1 MADAVYKT
9 DDLIASD
16 IDAYLD
22 VHQHKSLLRFITCGS
37 VDDGKSTLIGRLV
50 YDSKMIFEDQLAA
63 LVADSKRVGTQGE
76 EIDFA
81 LLVDGLAA
89 EREQGITIDVAYRFF
104 ATEKRKFIVADCP
117 GHEQYTRNMVT
128 GASTAD
134 LAVILI
140 DARKGVLVQTRRHS
154 YLAKLLGIKNIVL
167 AVNKMD
173 LIDYDRDRYN
183 AICDDYR
190 SFAKSIG
197 IDDFACIPISGFKGD
212 NITDKSPNTP
222 WFGGDPL
229 MAHLET
235 VDLDVTTDQVK
246 PFRLPVQWV
255 NRPNLDFRG
264 FSGLIASGSVKPGDA
279 IRVLPSGKTSAISK
293 IVIMPLSPSPSGV
306 SPSLSPGQAKT
317 GETGL
322 GWGVSAQDQDTDSGR
337 QSPPP
342 APPLKGRGELDQ
354 AVAGQS
360 VTLCFAD
367 EIDCS
372 RGDVIASA
380 DAPPEVSD
388 QFEAT
393 IVWMDDDAMLVGRSY
408 WLKLGT
414 QLVSATVQAPK
425 YTVNVNTME
434 HMAAKTLDLNAI
446 GVAEITTEKPIV
458 FEPYAANRALGGFIL
473 IDKLTNRT
481 VGAGMLH
488 FSLRRAQNVH
498 WQATDVTR
506 EAHAALK
513 NQKAKVLWFTGLS
526 GSGKSTIANEVEKS
540 LNLMNRHTFLLDGDN
555 VRHGLN
561 KDLGFTEADRIE
573 NIRRVGEVARLMADA
588 GLIVLTAFISPFRAE
603 REMVR
608 NMLPEGEFIEIF
620 VDTPLEVAEA
630 RDVKGLYKKARSGA
644 LKNFTGIDSPY
655 EPPEH
660 PEIRVNTTAMTPAE
674 AAELIIRAIMPLK

>member
-1 MADAVYKT
+1 MAHATTDSVVYKT
-9 DDLIASD
+9 DDLIAAD
-16 IDAYLD
+16 IDAYLN

-37 VDDGKSTLIGRLV
+37 VDDGKSTLIGRLL
-50 YDSKMIFEDQLAA
+50 YDSKMIFEDQLAT
-63 LVADSKRVGTQGE
+63 LESDSKRMGTQGQD
-76 EIDFA
+76 IDFA

-154 YLAKLLGIKNIVL
+154 YLAKLLGIRNIVL

-173 LIDYDRDRYN
+173 LIDYDQAKYD
-183 AICDDYR
+183 AIVAEY
-190 SFAKSIG
+190 SAFATSIG
-197 IDDFACIPISGFKGD
+197 ISDFTAMPISGFKGD
-212 NITDKSPNTP
+212 NITEQSANMP
-222 WFGGDPL
+222 WYVDQPL

-235 VDLDVTTDQVK
+235 VTLDNDADQAK
-246 PFRLPVQWV
+246 PLRMAVQWV

-264 FSGLIASGSVKPGDA
+264 FSGQIATGVVRPGDA

-293 IVIMPLSPSPSGV
+293 IVTLD
-306 SPSLSPGQAKT
+306 
-317 GETGL
+317 GEI
-322 GWGVSAQDQDTDSGR
+322 D
-337 QSPPP
+337 
-342 APPLKGRGELDQ
+342 E

-372 RGDVIASA
+372 RGDVIAAA
-380 DAPPEVSD
+380 DNPPEVSD
-388 QFEAT
+388 QFEST
-393 IVWMDDDAMLVGRSY
+393 IVWMADEALVPGRAY

-414 QLVSATVQAPK
+414 QTVSATVQSPK
-425 YTVNVNTME
+425 YTVNVNSME
-434 HMAAKTLDLNAI
+434 HMAAKTLELNAI
-446 GVAEITTEKPIV
+446 GVAEISTDKPIV
-458 FEPYAANRALGGFIL
+458 FEPYAGSHVLGGFIL
-473 IDKLTNRT
+473 IDKISNAT
-481 VGAGMLH
+481 VAAGMLH

-498 WQATDVTR
+498 WQATDISR

-513 NQKAKVLWFTGLS
+513 NQKPKILWFTGLS
-526 GSGKSTIANEVEKS
+526 GSGKSTIANEVEKT
-540 LNLMNRHTFLLDGDN
+540 LNLLNRHTFLLDGDN
-555 VRHGLN
+555 IRHGLN
-561 KDLGFTEADRIE
+561 KDLGFTETDRIE
-573 NIRRVGEVARLMADA
+573 NIRRVGEVAKLMADA

-603 REMVR
+603 RDMVR
-608 NMLPEGEFIEIF
+608 AMMPEGEFVEIF

-630 RDVKGLYKKARSGA
+630 RDVKGLYKKARAGQ

-655 EPPEH
+655 EPPEN
-660 PEIRVNTTAMTPAE
+660 PDIRVNTVEMSPAE
-674 AAELIIRAIMPLK
+674 AAEHIVRLLMPLK